1 MTENAVEVLPETTV
15 AEVVEIVVREACLI
29 IRVPGQEA
37 ETENVIEEIETEID
51 IPLAKIK
58 MNLVSVLVVQLL
70 VVAYKVT

>member
-29 IRVPGQEA
+29 IRDPGQQA